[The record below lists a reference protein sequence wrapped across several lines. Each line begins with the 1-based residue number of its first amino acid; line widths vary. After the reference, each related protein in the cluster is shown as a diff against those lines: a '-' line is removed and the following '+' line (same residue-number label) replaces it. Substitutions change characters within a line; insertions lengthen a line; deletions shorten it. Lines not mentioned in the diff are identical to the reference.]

1 MAVTSVLRPKHHE
14 LINLHFLGKTYKQIG
29 EITGMS
35 PGAIYCIIQSP
46 LAQAELAQMMKRAK
60 DSVTNVPLRASL
72 AEQLDRSARKSLDV
86 VERILDNPMHDVKV
100 RARVSQHILDRVV
113 FEKNDNEKEGSY
125 RDILRKLDEMSQN
138 IMIKPQSIV
147 LEHDPQPRGGV
158 AGEQVQESSTELP
171 IAVNGG
177 GNGGRMK
184 ILMDEDDV

>member
-1 MAVTSVLRPKHHE
+1 
-14 LINLHFLGKTYKQIG
+14 
-29 EITGMS
+29 MS
-35 PGAIYCIIQSP
+35 PGAIYCIIQST

-158 AGEQVQESSTELP
+158 AGEQEQELSPE
-171 IAVNGG
+171 
-177 GNGGRMK
+177 
-184 ILMDEDDV
+184 